1 MRPVSFQEF
10 DEAGG
15 ATLEKAMARR
25 RRRMLNAALIGAVTG
40 LFAVLVTNGFTHKA
54 LGWQSFVFEPA
65 LCGAAG
71 FMVARMGGGFFKGFG
86 FFFAAY
92 AAAYMLRGTT
102 LDINVVFSEGD
113 TQGRAAMQGTFMSF
127 AIVML
132 VGGVLGHMH
141 SQTESD

>member
-1 MRPVSFQEF
+1 MRPVSFQ
-10 DEAGG
+10 DDYPGG

-25 RRRMLNAALIGAVTG
+25 RRRMRNAAIIGAVTG
-40 LFAVLVTNGFTHKA
+40 LFAVLITNGFTHRP
-54 LGWQSFVFEPA
+54 LGWQSFVFEP
-65 LCGAAG
+65 LFCGAAG

-92 AAAYMLRGTT
+92 VGAYLLRGTT
-102 LDINVVFSEGD
+102 FDISVVFSEGK

-132 VGGVLGHMH
+132 VGGIFGHMH